1 MPPSFYA
8 ERFYDKR
15 YKNLNCKLQENERRF
30 NIMKSIPKII
40 EEQVHRWQ
48 ISRKKEVPEKEGV
61 SIVTLSRE
69 PGSGGRIIAGRL
81 AEKLSI
87 DIFHQEVIHAIAK
100 SADVSETVLETLDER
115 GLNTL
120 EHWISSL
127 VHQRHLWPDRYMQH
141 LMKVIGT
148 IGNHGRAVIVGR
160 GANFIL
166 PPEKRFAIRIVAPQ
180 RWRIENV
187 AKEYGISREEA
198 KRRVMRTES
207 DRRAFVRKYF
217 NADIADPTN
226 YDLVI
231 NTATLKLDD
240 AVNVISA
247 ALGMVEC
254 VLVQ

>member
-1 MPPSFYA
+1 
-8 ERFYDKR
+8 
-15 YKNLNCKLQENERRF
+15 
-30 NIMKSIPKII
+30 MKSIPKMI

-48 ISRKKEVPEKEGV
+48 ISRQKKMPEKEGV
-61 SIVTLSRE
+61 SIITLSRE

-81 AEKLSI
+81 AEKLGI
-87 DIFHQEVIHAIAK
+87 DIFHQEVIHEIAR
-100 SADVSETVLETLDER
+100 SADISETVLETLDER

-127 VHQRHLWPDRYMQH
+127 VHERHLWPDRYMQH

-160 GANFIL
+160 GANFVL
-166 PPEKRFAIRIVAPQ
+166 PAEKRFAVRIVAPQ
-180 RWRIENV
+180 AWRIKNV
-187 AKEYGISREEA
+187 AKEFDISPEEA
-198 KRRVMRTES
+198 KRRVLRTDS
-207 DRRAFVRKYF
+207 NRKAFIRKYF
-217 NADIADPTN
+217 NADIAEPTN

-254 VLVQ
+254 ILVK

>member
-1 MPPSFYA
+1 
-8 ERFYDKR
+8 
-15 YKNLNCKLQENERRF
+15 
-30 NIMKSIPKII
+30 MKSIPQII

-48 ISRKKEVPEKEGV
+48 LTRKKEEPQKEGV

-81 AEKLSI
+81 AEKLGI
-87 DIFHQEVIHAIAK
+87 DIFHQEVIHQIAK

-127 VHQRHLWPDRYMQH
+127 VHERHLWPDRYMQH

-160 GANFIL
+160 GANFVL
-166 PPEKRFAIRIVAPQ
+166 PPEKRFAVRIVAPQ
-180 RWRIENV
+180 AWRIENV
-187 AKEYGISREEA
+187 SREFDLLPNEA
-198 KRRVMRTES
+198 KRRVLQTES
-207 DRRAFVRKYF
+207 DRRGFIRKYF

-231 NTATLKLDD
+231 NTATLNLDD
-240 AVNVISA
+240 AANVISA

-254 VLVQ
+254 VLVE

>member
-1 MPPSFYA
+1 
-8 ERFYDKR
+8 
-15 YKNLNCKLQENERRF
+15 
-30 NIMKSIPKII
+30 MKSIPKII
-40 EEQVHRWQ
+40 EEQVNRWQ
-48 ISRKKEVPEKEGV
+48 ITRKKEVPEKEGV

-87 DIFHQEVIHAIAK
+87 DIFHQEVIHQIAE
-100 SADVSETVLETLDER
+100 SADVSATVLETLDER

-120 EHWISSL
+120 EHWVSSL
-127 VHQRHLWPDRYMQH
+127 VHERHLWPDRYMQH

-148 IGNHGRAVIVGR
+148 IGSHGRAVIVGR

-166 PPEKRFAIRIVAPQ
+166 PPEKRFAVRIVAPQ
-180 RWRIENV
+180 AWRIENV
-187 AKEYGISREEA
+187 SKEFDISLEEA
-198 KRRVMRTES
+198 RRRVLRTDS
-207 DRRAFVRKYF
+207 DRRAFIRKYF

-231 NTATLKLDD
+231 NTNTLKLDD

-254 VLVQ
+254 ILVK

>member
-1 MPPSFYA
+1 
-8 ERFYDKR
+8 
-15 YKNLNCKLQENERRF
+15 
-30 NIMKSIPKII
+30 MKSIPKLI

-48 ISRKKEVPEKEGV
+48 MTRKKEALEKEGISV
-61 SIVTLSRE
+61 VTVSRE

-81 AEKLSI
+81 AEKLGI
-87 DIFHQEVIHAIAK
+87 DIFHQEVIHQIAE

-120 EHWISSL
+120 EHWIASL
-127 VHQRHLWPDRYMQH
+127 VHERHLWPDRYLQH

-160 GANFIL
+160 GANFVL
-166 PPEKRFAIRIVAPQ
+166 PPEKRFAVRIVAPQ
-180 RWRIENV
+180 AWRIENV
-187 AKEYGISREEA
+187 SREFSLSTDEA
-198 KRRVMRTES
+198 KRRVLRTES
-207 DRRAFVRKYF
+207 DRRAFIRKYF

-231 NTATLKLDD
+231 NTNTLKLED

-254 VLVQ
+254 ILVE

>member
-1 MPPSFYA
+1 
-8 ERFYDKR
+8 
-15 YKNLNCKLQENERRF
+15 
-30 NIMKSIPKII
+30 MKSIPQII

-48 ISRKKEVPEKEGV
+48 LTRKKEEPQKEGV

-81 AEKLSI
+81 AEKLGI
-87 DIFHQEVIHAIAK
+87 DIFHQEVIHKIAK

-127 VHQRHLWPDRYMQH
+127 VHERHLWPDRYMQH

-160 GANFIL
+160 GANFVL
-166 PPEKRFAIRIVAPQ
+166 PPEKRFAVRIVAPQ
-180 RWRIENV
+180 AWRIENV
-187 AKEYGISREEA
+187 SREFDLLPNEA
-198 KRRVMRTES
+198 KRRVLQTES
-207 DRRAFVRKYF
+207 DRRGFIRRYF

-231 NTATLKLDD
+231 NTATLNLDD
-240 AVNVISA
+240 AANVISA

-254 VLVQ
+254 VLVE